1 MSLMSVSRRLGKF
14 RWGQAPMII
23 QTMMIQPETQIILMM
38 KLALL

>member
-23 QTMMIQPETQIILMM
+23 QTMMIQTQIILMM